1 MEPWQ
6 LLASLCMVHD
16 SSCCNEQG
24 PNKGFRVCKTKMDVT
39 AKQLCSGDWPS
50 AFRKFL
56 EVCQALKYAEE
67 PQYKACIDLF
77 RPLIGASAPIDV
89 QCAPV
94 TPIPMKVSLP
104 YLAG

>member
-24 PNKGFRVCKTKMDVT
+24 PNKGFRVCKTKM
-39 AKQLCSGDWPS
+39 
-50 AFRKFL
+50 
-56 EVCQALKYAEE
+56 
-67 PQYKACIDLF
+67 
-77 RPLIGASAPIDV
+77 GASAPIDV